1 MILGGI
7 GWLIVAIGFS
17 LLVIK
22 VAMRV
27 LLLMWLIFVCSTIM
41 MMKVLHIN
49 YVPDFVSTTLLFLF
63 IFLFISLM
71 YFYQYFNFISDS
83 ILLSLSMY
91 LIECQSIFFYFLM
104 NLSIYL
110 FIPNTTILLIS
121 PSIAHSLYS
130 HLCTILPYLAISLY
144 PIYA

>member
-1 MILGGI
+1 MILAGI
-7 GWLIVAIGFS
+7 GWLIVEVGFS

-22 VAMRV
+22 VAMIII
-27 LLLMWLIFVCSTIM
+27 LLMWLIFVCSTTM

-49 YVPDFVSTTLLFLF
+49 YVPDFLSTILLFLFLF
-63 IFLFISLM
+63 IFLM
-71 YFYQYFNFISDS
+71 YFLQYFKFIFYS

-91 LIECQSIFFYFLM
+91 LVESQSIFFYFIM

-110 FIPNTTILLIS
+110 SIPNTTILLIS
-121 PSIAHSLYS
+121 PFIPHSLYS

-144 PIYA
+144 PICA